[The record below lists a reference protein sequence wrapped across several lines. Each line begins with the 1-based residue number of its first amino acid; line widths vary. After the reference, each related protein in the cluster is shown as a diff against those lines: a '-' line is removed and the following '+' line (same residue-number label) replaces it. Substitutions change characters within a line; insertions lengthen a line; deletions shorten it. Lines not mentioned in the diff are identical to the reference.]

1 MNRFLIAVPL
11 AAGLAVGA
19 AGVSGAFSSGSATPE
34 PAQRPMQMH
43 MATAAGA
50 MSVQLHKRVVH
61 VKIEN
66 FKFSPARVTVSP
78 GTKVV
83 WTNKDSDPHTATTD
97 KRGFGSPALDTGKSY
112 THVLSKVGTY
122 AYHCQIH
129 PQMHGTV
136 IVKR

>member
-11 AAGLAVGA
+11 AAGIAVGA
-19 AGVSGAFSSGSATPE
+19 GGVSGAFSSGPATPTS
-34 PAQRPMQMH
+34 PMR
-43 MATAAGA
+43 MAAVAGP
-50 MSVQLHKRVVH
+50 MSVQRHKRVVH
-61 VKIEN
+61 VTIKH
-66 FKFSPARVTVSP
+66 FKFSPARLTVSP

-97 KRGFGSPALDTGKSY
+97 RRGFASPALDTGKSY
-112 THVLSKVGTY
+112 THVFSKAGKY

-129 PQMHGTV
+129 PEMHATV

>member
-11 AAGLAVGA
+11 AAGVAVGA
-19 AGVSGAFSSGSATPE
+19 AGVSGAFSSGP
-34 PAQRPMQMH
+34 PAPKAMQMQMQ
-43 MATAAGA
+43 MATTSGA

-112 THVLSKVGTY
+112 THVLSKAGTY